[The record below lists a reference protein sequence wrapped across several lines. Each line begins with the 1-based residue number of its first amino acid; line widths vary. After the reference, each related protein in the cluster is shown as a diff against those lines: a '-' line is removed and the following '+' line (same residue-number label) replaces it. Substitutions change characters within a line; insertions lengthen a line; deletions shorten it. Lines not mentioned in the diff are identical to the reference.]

1 MSSGPQDTSSAQSAL
16 KDTEKKAGGA
26 LDSAKESVTGAFS
39 SAKETISDKF
49 RDLTGQK
56 SAQEKAQDKA
66 GDAVDHLK
74 ETGFFF
80 ATWVLSTTSSSS
92 SF

>member
-56 SAQEKAQDKA
+56 SAQ
-66 GDAVDHLK
+66 V
-74 ETGFFF
+74 
-80 ATWVLSTTSSSS
+80 
-92 SF
+92 SFVFQITVRHVFQFCFYTFPTFTA